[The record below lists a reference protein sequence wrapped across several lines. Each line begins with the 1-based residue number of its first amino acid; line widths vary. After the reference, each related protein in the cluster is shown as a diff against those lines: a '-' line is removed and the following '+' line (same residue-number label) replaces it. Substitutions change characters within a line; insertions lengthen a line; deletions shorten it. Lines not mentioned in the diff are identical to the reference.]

1 MPKPI
6 VAIVGRPNVGK
17 STLFNR
23 VIGERRA
30 VVSDIPGTT
39 RDRIIADAEWND
51 RVFTLVDTGGI
62 EVLPPTVMAGRRPG
76 PEQVLSE
83 DSAQFIP
90 LIRAQAEQ
98 AIAEADVI
106 LFLVDAQTGITG
118 ADREVADL
126 LRRTPKPVFVVANK
140 AESETRRQQ
149 ALEFYELG
157 FEHLYTISALHGGVE
172 LADLLDD
179 VVAALPPEEAVE
191 EKSALGDHIAI
202 AILGRPNVGKSSLL
216 NRLLG
221 QPRAIVSEIPGTTRD
236 ALDTPLDWE
245 GRHLV
250 LIDTAGIRRR
260 GHIEPG
266 VEKFSV
272 LRAARALQRADVA
285 LLVLDATEGITAQDA
300 HVAGLIM
307 ESGVSAVVLVN
318 KWDAVSPEVR
328 RDQQAYEERVRYELK
343 FMPYVPVLFISALTG
358 KNTER
363 VLPTAIEVVEARYQ
377 RLSTGQLN
385 DLVHRVTGE
394 VPPANVR
401 GRQLKIYYV
410 TQVGVAPPTFVFFVN
425 DPSLMHFSYERFLE
439 NRIREL
445 YPFPGTPVRMLFR
458 GHEKKKGQSKARKR

>member
-1 MPKPI
+1 MTKPI

-23 VIGERRA
+23 IIGERRA

-39 RDRIIADAEWND
+39 RDRIIANAEWNE
-51 RVFTLVDTGGI
+51 RAFTLVDTGGI

-76 PEQVLSE
+76 PRQVLSE

-126 LRRTPKPVFVVANK
+126 LRRTPKPVLVVANK
-140 AESETRRQQ
+140 VEGETRRQQ

-157 FEHLYTISALHGGVE
+157 FEHVYPVSALQGGVE
-172 LADLLDD
+172 LADLMDAL
-179 VVAALPPEEAVE
+179 VEALPPATPE
-191 EKSALGDHIAI
+191 EKKETPGDEIAI

-221 QPRAIVSEIPGTTRD
+221 QPRAIVSDIPGTTRD
-236 ALDTPLDWE
+236 ALDTPLEWE
-245 GRHLV
+245 GQRLV

-272 LRAARALQRADVA
+272 LRAARALERADVA
-285 LLVLDATEGITAQDA
+285 LLVLDAVEGITDQDA
-300 HVAGLIM
+300 HIAGLIM
-307 ESGVSAVVLVN
+307 ESGISAVVLVN
-318 KWDAVSPEVR
+318 KWDAVPPEVR
-328 RDQQAYEERVRYELK
+328 RDQPAFEEKVRYELK
-343 FMPYVPVLFISALTG
+343 FMPYVPILFISALTG

-363 VLPTAIEVVEARYQ
+363 VLPAAIEVVEARYQ

-385 DLVHRVTGE
+385 DLVHRVTAD
-394 VPPANVR
+394 VPPPNVH
-401 GRQLKIYYV
+401 GRQFKIYYV
-410 TQVGVAPPTFVFFVN
+410 TQVAVAPPTFVFFVN
-425 DPSLMHFSYERFLE
+425 DPRLMHFSYERFLE

-445 YPFPGTPVRMLFR
+445 YPFPGTPIRLLFR
-458 GHEKKKGQSKARKR
+458 GHEKKGEAPKRKKR

>member
-1 MPKPI
+1 MPKPV

-23 VIGERRA
+23 LIGERRA

-39 RDRIIADAEWND
+39 RDRIIAEAEWNG
-51 RVFTLVDTGGI
+51 RFFTLVDTGGI
-62 EVLPPTVMAGRRPG
+62 EVLPPSVMAGRRPG
-76 PEQVLSE
+76 PEQVLTE

-98 AIAEADVI
+98 AIEEADVI

-140 AESETRRQQ
+140 AESELRRQQ

-157 FEHLYTISALHGGVE
+157 FEHLYTISALQGGVD
-172 LADLLDD
+172 LADLMDD
-179 VVAALPPEEAVE
+179 VVAALPPETPEA
-191 EKSALGDHIAI
+191 EKETLGDEIAI

-221 QPRAIVSEIPGTTRD
+221 QPRAIVSDIPGTTRD
-236 ALDTPLDWE
+236 ALDTPLEWE
-245 GRHLV
+245 GRKLT

-272 LRAARALQRADVA
+272 LRAARALERADVA

-307 ESGVSAVVLVN
+307 DSGVSAVVLVN
-318 KWDAVSPEVR
+318 KWDAVSAEVR
-328 RDQQAYEERVRYELK
+328 RDQQAFEEKVRYELK
-343 FMPYVPVLFISALTG
+343 FMPYVPILFISALTG
-358 KNTER
+358 KNIER

-385 DLVHRVTGE
+385 DLVHRVTAD

-401 GRQLKIYYV
+401 GRQFKIYYV
-410 TQVGVAPPTFVFFVN
+410 TQVSVAPPTFVFFVN
-425 DPSLMHFSYERFLE
+425 DPKLMHFSYERFLE

-445 YPFPGTPVRMLFR
+445 YPFPGTPIRMLFR
-458 GHEKKKGQSKARKR
+458 GHEKKKPAQKK

>member
-1 MPKPI
+1 MPKAI

-179 VVAALPPEEAVE
+179 VVAALPPEEAEE
-191 EKSALGDHIAI
+191 EKTGVGDQIAI

-221 QPRAIVSEIPGTTRD
+221 QPRAIVSDIPGTTRD

-328 RDQQAYEERVRYELK
+328 RDQQAFEEQVRYELK

-385 DLVHRVTGE
+385 DLVHRVTAE

-425 DPSLMHFSYERFLE
+425 DPALMHFSYERFLE

-458 GHEKKKGQSKARKR
+458 GHEKKKGQGKSKKR